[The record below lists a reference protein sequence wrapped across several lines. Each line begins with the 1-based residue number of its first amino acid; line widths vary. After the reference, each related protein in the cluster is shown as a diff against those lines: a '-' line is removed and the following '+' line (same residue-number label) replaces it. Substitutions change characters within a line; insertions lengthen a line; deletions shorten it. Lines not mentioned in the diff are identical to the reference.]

1 MHWPHLS
8 TLQQRGRGNKPAAI
22 NTSMQSSMPPDLGE
36 QRTRGTA
43 RMLPHLCAAIFSCLE
58 FSGDMRG
65 CLSSLVGEEGPLRM
79 GSPVSVMLT
88 AQPAEPPAPLLP
100 AAQGGFAEAGQASR
114 RLCQQWCAC
123 KRRKATG
130 GGSEGGGGTAIEPQ
144 PLPTTHPKPSP
155 TRLASCC
162 GKAGS
167 AISLREALAATGG

>member
-8 TLQQRGRGNKPAAI
+8 TLQQRGRENKPAAI
-22 NTSMQSSMPPDLGE
+22 NTSMQSAMSPDLGE

-79 GSPVSVMLT
+79 GSPVSAAVNVMLT

-114 RLCQQWCAC
+114 RLCQQWVCLQASEC
-123 KRRKATG
+123 DWGRVG
-130 GGSEGGGGTAIEPQ
+130 GRWRHSHRA
-144 PLPTTHPKPSP
+144 PTTANYSPKNESYA
-155 TRLASCC
+155 TCKL
-162 GKAGS
+162 
-167 AISLREALAATGG
+167 LRQSW